1 MLLKGACTVKTA
13 PGCMFKPFQ
22 PGSSARV
29 IDDVSEPSPAVPF
42 SAKMFQMQC
51 YDSAAKTNLQLCRR
65 AYISWGLHELE
76 QGTAFD
82 VPACMCQTA
91 SPVSEQHLAN
101 LCLRDQR
108 IGSLVVPLC
117 IRPLS

>member
-1 MLLKGACTVKTA
+1 MSAPSKLLQAA
-13 PGCMFKPFQ
+13 SFKLFQ
-22 PGSSARV
+22 PGSSASV

-42 SAKMFQMQC
+42 SAKLFQMQC
-51 YDSAAKTNLQLCRR
+51 YDSAAKTHLQLCRR

-101 LCLRDQR
+101 MCLWDQR
-108 IGSLVVPLC
+108 IESLVVPLC